1 VRWRHRLYLEKMTGR
16 PAKSKIVEQPAVP
29 LKVVVRSKSVKYY
42 FYKPDGTYTRIVRL
56 RKRVFRPPKAAKPK
70 KIKAPK
76 IINPRRV
83 AKPKKPK
90 IPNWGAKREE
100 IELAWILGM
109 TNSAEISQLI
119 RCSVGYVRRLKMRKQ
134 TRHVLKVKED
144 ETENS

>member
-1 VRWRHRLYLEKMTGR
+1 MSGR
-16 PAKSKIVEQPAVP
+16 PAKSKPIDQPVVP

-56 RKRVFRPPKAAKPK
+56 RKRVYRPLKAAKPI
-70 KIKAPK
+70 KIKSPK

-90 IPNWGAKREE
+90 HPNWGAKREA

-109 TNSAEISQLI
+109 TNSTEISRLI
-119 RCSVGYVRRLKMRKQ
+119 GCSVGYVRVLKMRRQ
-134 TRHVLKVKED
+134 TRHVTKVKED
-144 ETENS
+144 ETENI